1 MIVSEWGISRV
12 SVLDENGT
20 KLHSFRSEGMIGPS
34 GVAVDDDDNIYVTS
48 NHKLQKFTSC
58 GVFIKYISNEDR
70 SGDLESPR
78 GLIVHDGR
86 LYVADRSRRYI
97 QVYNLNLEYVT
108 SIGRGEG
115 KFSSPF
121 DVKFD
126 DAGNMYVA
134 EFDKKRVQVLD
145 TNGQCI
151 REIGQ
156 VAGGLPTGLHVH
168 SGKVYVSDFANDHIV
183 EYTTSGQHVK
193 EIAYRGHEVG
203 DVRSPYCITSHG
215 EKLYV
220 CDSGNNR
227 VCIFDIV

>member
-1 MIVSEWGISRV
+1 MIVSEWGINRV

-20 KLHSFRSEGMIGPS
+20 KLHSFRSEGMICPS

-48 NHKLQKFTSC
+48 NHKLQKFTSR
-58 GVFIKYISNEDR
+58 GDLIKCISNEDR
-70 SGDLESPR
+70 SGDFESPR

-86 LYVADRSRRYI
+86 LYVTDRSRRYI
-97 QVYNLNLEYVT
+97 QVYNLNL
-108 SIGRGEG
+108 
-115 KFSSPF
+115 KFDGLIRREFRSPF

-168 SGKVYVSDFANDHIV
+168 CGKVYVSDFANDRIV

>member
-48 NHKLQKFTSC
+48 NHKLQKFTSR
-58 GVFIKYISNEDR
+58 GDLIKCISNEDR
-70 SGDLESPR
+70 SGDLESLR

-86 LYVADRSRRYI
+86 LYVADRSRCYI
-97 QVYNLNLEYVT
+97 QVYDLNLEYVT

-115 KFSSPF
+115 EFSSPF

-134 EFDKKRVQVLD
+134 EFDNKRVQVLD

-156 VAGGLPTGLHVH
+156 VYSWWPSHRSSH
-168 SGKVYVSDFANDHIV
+168 S
-183 EYTTSGQHVK
+183 Q
-193 EIAYRGHEVG
+193 R
-203 DVRSPYCITSHG
+203 
-215 EKLYV
+215 
-220 CDSGNNR
+220 
-227 VCIFDIV
+227 